1 MRTKYYIVLFAF
13 LTMAAFVYGQTRI
26 EGVVSSEGV
35 GLEMVRIHA
44 SWNGG
49 SAYTH
54 SDGNGAWSLIVNGK
68 DSIRL
73 TFQLLGYQDTS
84 TTIRIGGEG
93 VKKVSMR
100 MKERAIEMKGLDVV
114 GERSA
119 TGDYTHINLADIEN
133 IAGPNE
139 GVESVLKTLPDVAS
153 NNELSSQYSVRGGS
167 FDENLVYINNVEVF
181 RPQLVHSGQQEGMS
195 IINADMVDHLTFSP
209 GGFEAVYGDKMSS
222 VLDIKYKRPTEF
234 HAKLSGSL
242 LGGAAWAQG
251 TVKNF
256 WYNLGFR
263 YHSNR
268 YLFGSLDTKGHYTTA
283 YTDVQALMGYKV
295 NDKIDLSL
303 LAIWTR
309 NRYGLIPESQTTTFG
324 NFMHSMELD
333 IYFDGQETDKYS
345 TLLGSF
351 TVDYHPNENFNL
363 KWITSVQRNDE
374 AELYDIQDQYWLY
387 ELALGSQAG
396 QVDKFDRG
404 VGTFLEHARNYLR
417 TGIYST
423 EVRGT
428 HYAKLGNWRWGM
440 KAQFES
446 TDDRINEWKWVD
458 SAGYSMPTTY
468 ETPGDSLN
476 QPYNPI
482 LQFYSKAHNNVY
494 TVRTSAFLQRDF
506 NWITDKGTDLQLVIG
521 GRFQHYTMWST
532 SQPSNSS
539 QPPTQSRSHAFTRF
553 SQAFVSPRVSFAF
566 KPNIKT
572 DLRFRTT
579 AGVYQQA
586 PFYREMRRTDGSLNP
601 RVHPQRSYQI
611 VESID
616 WNFKL
621 FKKPFR
627 LTTDVY
633 AKYIDNLIPYSIDNL
648 RIRYTADNNAEGY
661 AVGMSMR
668 LNGEFVEGLESWA
681 SISLMQTR
689 ENIKGDGYG
698 WQPRPT
704 DQIFSFKTFLQD
716 YIPKIPWWRMSLSL
730 IVGTGL
736 PVTFPY
742 QTDRS
747 ADFRLP
753 TYFRVDWGNS
763 VQLSRFKKLANTKFF
778 RVVDDVMIGVDVF
791 NLFNYHNVVSY
802 LWVAD
807 YENIYYPVP
816 NYLTA
821 RQFNVKVTVTF

>member
-1 MRTKYYIVLFAF
+1 MLTKRYIIFLFLLLLAS
-13 LTMAAFVYGQTRI
+13 LGWGQARLEGRVTSAGSDLEFVT
-26 EGVVSSEGV
+26 VVA
-35 GLEMVRIHA
+35 R
-44 SWNGG
+44 WQNG
-49 SAYTH
+49 SASTRT
-54 SDGNGAWSLIVNGK
+54 DRKGLWSLSVSEK

-73 TFQLLGYQDTS
+73 SFHMMGYQDS
-84 TTIRIGGEG
+84 SLILVPIG
-93 VKKVSMR
+93 KKGRSVNVTLREQSSQ
-100 MKERAIEMKGLDVV
+100 LNQVDVV
-114 GERSA
+114 GERSS
-119 TGDYTHINLADIEN
+119 TGNYTHINLADIEN

-167 FDENLVYINNVEVF
+167 FDENLVYINDVEVF

-209 GGFEAVYGDKMSS
+209 GGFESVYGDKMSS
-222 VLDIKYKRPTEF
+222 VLDIKYKRPSEF

-242 LGGAAWAQG
+242 LGGSAWAQG
-251 TVKNF
+251 TIKNF
-256 WYNLGFR
+256 WYNVGFR

-268 YLFGSLDTKGHYTTA
+268 YLFSLLDTKGHYSTA
-283 YTDVQALMGYKV
+283 YTDIQALMGYRV
-295 NDKIDLSL
+295 NDKVDLSL

-351 TVDYHPNENFNL
+351 SVDYHPNDNFNL
-363 KWITSVQRNDE
+363 KWITSVQSNDE

-387 ELALGSQAG
+387 ELALGSQMG

-428 HYAKLGNWRWGM
+428 HYAKLGNWRWGA
-440 KAQFES
+440 KVQFES

-458 SAGYSMPTTY
+458 SAGFSIPTTY

-494 TVRTSAFLQRDF
+494 TLRTTAFLQRDF
-506 NWITDKGTDLQLVIG
+506 NWITDRGTDLQLVVG
-521 GRFQHYTMWST
+521 TRFQYYHMWIESDALN
-532 SQPSNSS
+532 NSS
-539 QPPTQSRSHAFTRF
+539 NEAIKHSNN
-553 SQAFVSPRVSFAF
+553 QAFVSPRVSFAF

-601 RVHPQRSYQI
+601 NVHAQRSYQI

-633 AKYIDNLIPYSIDNL
+633 AKYVDNLIPYSIDNL
-648 RIRYTADNNAEGY
+648 RIRYTGDNNAEGY

-747 ADFRLP
+747 SDFRLP

-821 RQFNVKVTVTF
+821 RQFNVKVTITF

>member
-1 MRTKYYIVLFAF
+1 MSARRLVTF
-13 LTMAAFVYGQTRI
+13 LLLSIPLCMAWGQST
-26 EGVVSSEGV
+26 VSGRVTSKSA
-35 GLEMVRIHA
+35 GLEYVTV
-44 SWNGG
+44 
-49 SAYTH
+49 SAKSRQGTAAIRTDRRGDYTLTLP
-54 SDGNGAWSLIVNGK
+54 AA
-68 DSIRL
+68 DSVEIR
-73 TFQLLGYQDTS
+73 FSLLGYRDTMAVLKVADGVHL
-84 TTIRIGGEG
+84 RLDMEMGET
-93 VKKVSMR
+93 SQR
-100 MKERAIEMKGLDVV
+100 LDEVEVV
-114 GERSA
+114 GQRSSS
-119 TGDYTHINLADIEN
+119 GSYTHIKLSDIEN

-167 FDENLVYINNVEVF
+167 FDENLVYINGVEVF

-195 IINADMVDHLTFSP
+195 IINPDMVDHLMFSP

-222 VLDIKYKRPTEF
+222 VLDIRYHRPTRF
-234 HAKLSGSL
+234 RAKLSGSL
-242 LGGAAWAQG
+242 LGGSAWTEG
-251 TVKNF
+251 TVKDF
-256 WYNLGFR
+256 WFNMGFR

-268 YLFGSLDTKGHYTTA
+268 YILGSLDTKGSYKTA
-283 YTDVQALMGYKV
+283 YTDIQALMGYKI
-295 NDKIDLSL
+295 NDKLDLTF
-303 LAIWTR
+303 IGMWTR

-324 NFMHSMELD
+324 SFMQSLELD

-345 TLLGSF
+345 TLLGSLAL
-351 TVDYHPNENFNL
+351 DWHPNENFSL
-363 KWITSVQRNDE
+363 KWLASVQSNDE

-387 ELALGSQAG
+387 ELAVGSQAG

-428 HYAKLGNWRWGM
+428 HYARLGNWRWGF
-440 KAQFES
+440 KAQLETTADHIS
-446 TDDRINEWKWVD
+446 EWKWVD

-476 QPYNPI
+476 QPCNPI
-482 LQFYSKAHNNVY
+482 LQFYSKANNLVY
-494 TVRTSAFLQRDF
+494 TFRTSAYLQRDF
-506 NWITDKGTDLQLVIG
+506 NWITDRGTDLQLVAG
-521 GRFQHYTMWST
+521 LRFQYYTMWLSSDAIKQT
-532 SQPSNSS
+532 SNLVMRARQPM
-539 QPPTQSRSHAFTRF
+539 
-553 SQAFVSPRVSFAF
+553 VSPRVSFSF
-566 KPNIKT
+566 KPRMRA
-572 DLRFRTT
+572 DLLFRTT

-586 PFYREMRRTDGSLNP
+586 PFYRELRRNDGSLNP
-601 RVHPQRSYQI
+601 DVRAQRSYQ
-611 VESID
+611 VMQSFD

-633 AKYIDNLIPYSIDNL
+633 AKYVDNLIPYTIDNL
-648 RIRYTADNNAEGY
+648 RIRYNAENCAEAY

-681 SISLMQTR
+681 SFSVMQTR

-698 WQPRPT
+698 WQARPT
-704 DQIFSFKTFLQD
+704 DQLFSFKTFLQD

-730 IVGTGL
+730 IVGTGT

-742 QTDRS
+742 QTDRNS
-747 ADFRLP
+747 DFRLP

-821 RQFNVKVTVTF
+821 RQFNVKLTITF

>member
-1 MRTKYYIVLFAF
+1 MLTKRYIIF
-13 LTMAAFVYGQTRI
+13 LLLLLLATLGWGQARLEGRVTSAGSDLEFVT
-26 EGVVSSEGV
+26 VVA
-35 GLEMVRIHA
+35 R
-44 SWNGG
+44 WQNG
-49 SAYTH
+49 SASTRT
-54 SDGNGAWSLIVNGK
+54 DRRGLWSLSVSEK

-73 TFQLLGYQDTS
+73 TFQLMGYQDSSLTLAP
-84 TTIRIGGEG
+84 IG
-93 VKKVSMR
+93 KKGRSVNVSLR
-100 MKERAIEMKGLDVV
+100 EQSSQLNQVDVV
-114 GERSA
+114 GERSS
-119 TGDYTHINLADIEN
+119 TGNYTHINLADIEN

-167 FDENLVYINNVEVF
+167 FDENLVYINDVEVF

-209 GGFEAVYGDKMSS
+209 GGFESVYGDKMSS
-222 VLDIKYKRPTEF
+222 VLDIKYKRPSEF

-251 TVKNF
+251 TIKNF
-256 WYNLGFR
+256 WYNVGFR

-268 YLFGSLDTKGHYTTA
+268 YLFSSLDTKGHYSTA
-283 YTDVQALMGYKV
+283 YTDIQALMGYRV
-295 NDKIDLSL
+295 NDKVDLSL

-351 TVDYHPNENFNL
+351 SVDYHPNDNFNL
-363 KWITSVQRNDE
+363 KWITSVQSNDE

-387 ELALGSQAG
+387 ELALGSQMG

-428 HYAKLGNWRWGM
+428 HYAKLGNWRWGA
-440 KAQFES
+440 KVQFES

-458 SAGYSMPTTY
+458 SAGFSIPTTY

-494 TVRTSAFLQRDF
+494 TLRTTAFLQRDF
-506 NWITDKGTDLQLVIG
+506 NWITDWGTDLQLVVG
-521 GRFQHYTMWST
+521 TRFQYYHMWIESDALN
-532 SQPSNSS
+532 NSS
-539 QPPTQSRSHAFTRF
+539 NQAIKHSNN
-553 SQAFVSPRVSFAF
+553 QAFVSPRVSFAF

-601 RVHPQRSYQI
+601 NVHAQRSYQI

-633 AKYIDNLIPYSIDNL
+633 AKYVDNLIPYSIDNL
-648 RIRYTADNNAEGY
+648 RIRYTGDNNAEGY

-747 ADFRLP
+747 SDFRLP

-821 RQFNVKVTVTF
+821 RQFNVKVTITF

>member
-1 MRTKYYIVLFAF
+1 MLTKRYIIF
-13 LTMAAFVYGQTRI
+13 LLLLLLATLGWGQARLEGRVTSAGSDLEFVT
-26 EGVVSSEGV
+26 VVA
-35 GLEMVRIHA
+35 R
-44 SWNGG
+44 WQNG
-49 SAYTH
+49 SASTRT
-54 SDGNGAWSLIVNGK
+54 DRRGLWSLSVSEK

-73 TFQLLGYQDTS
+73 TFQLMGYQDSSLTLAP
-84 TTIRIGGEG
+84 IG
-93 VKKVSMR
+93 KKGRSVNVSLR
-100 MKERAIEMKGLDVV
+100 EQSSQLNQVDVV
-114 GERSA
+114 GERSS
-119 TGDYTHINLADIEN
+119 TGNYTHINLADIEN

-167 FDENLVYINNVEVF
+167 FDENLVYINDVEVF

-209 GGFEAVYGDKMSS
+209 GGFESVYGDKMSS
-222 VLDIKYKRPTEF
+222 VLDIKYKRPSEF

-251 TVKNF
+251 TIKNF
-256 WYNLGFR
+256 WYNVGFR

-268 YLFGSLDTKGHYTTA
+268 YLFSSLDTKGHYSTA
-283 YTDVQALMGYKV
+283 YTDIQALMGYRV
-295 NDKIDLSL
+295 NDKVDLSL

-351 TVDYHPNENFNL
+351 SVDYHPNDNFNL
-363 KWITSVQRNDE
+363 KWITSVQSNDE

-387 ELALGSQAG
+387 ELALGSQMG

-428 HYAKLGNWRWGM
+428 HYAKLGNWRWGA
-440 KAQFES
+440 KVQFES

-458 SAGYSMPTTY
+458 SAGFSIPTTY

-494 TVRTSAFLQRDF
+494 TLRTTAFLQRDF
-506 NWITDKGTDLQLVIG
+506 NWITDRGTDLQLVVG
-521 GRFQHYTMWST
+521 TRFQYYHMWIESDALN
-532 SQPSNSS
+532 NSS
-539 QPPTQSRSHAFTRF
+539 NQAIKHSNN
-553 SQAFVSPRVSFAF
+553 QAFVSPRVSFAF

-601 RVHPQRSYQI
+601 NVHAQRSYQI

-633 AKYIDNLIPYSIDNL
+633 AKYVDNLIPYSIDNL
-648 RIRYTADNNAEGY
+648 RIRYTGDNNAEGY

-747 ADFRLP
+747 SDFRLP

-821 RQFNVKVTVTF
+821 RQFNVKVTITF

>member
-1 MRTKYYIVLFAF
+1 MLTKRYIIFLFLQLLAS
-13 LTMAAFVYGQTRI
+13 LGWGQARLEGRVTSAGSDLEFVT
-26 EGVVSSEGV
+26 VVA
-35 GLEMVRIHA
+35 R
-44 SWNGG
+44 WQNG
-49 SAYTH
+49 SASTRT
-54 SDGNGAWSLIVNGK
+54 DRKGLWSLSVSEK

-73 TFQLLGYQDTS
+73 TFQLMGYQDSSLTL
-84 TTIRIGGEG
+84 TPIG
-93 VKKVSMR
+93 KKGRSVNVTLREQSSQ
-100 MKERAIEMKGLDVV
+100 LNQVDVV
-114 GERSA
+114 GERSS
-119 TGDYTHINLADIEN
+119 TGNYTHINLADIEN

-167 FDENLVYINNVEVF
+167 FDENLVYINDVEVF

-209 GGFEAVYGDKMSS
+209 GGFESVYGDKMSS
-222 VLDIKYKRPTEF
+222 VLDIKYKRPSEF
-234 HAKLSGSL
+234 HAKISGSL
-242 LGGAAWAQG
+242 LGGSAWAQG
-251 TVKNF
+251 TIKNF
-256 WYNLGFR
+256 WYNVGFR

-268 YLFGSLDTKGHYTTA
+268 YLFSSLDTKGHYSTA
-283 YTDVQALMGYKV
+283 YTDIQALMGYRV
-295 NDKIDLSL
+295 NDKVDLSL

-351 TVDYHPNENFNL
+351 SVDYHPNDNFNL
-363 KWITSVQRNDE
+363 KWITSVQSNDE

-387 ELALGSQAG
+387 ELALGSQMG

-428 HYAKLGNWRWGM
+428 HYAKLGNWRWGA
-440 KAQFES
+440 KVQFES

-458 SAGYSMPTTY
+458 SAGFSMPTTY

-494 TVRTSAFLQRDF
+494 TLRTTAFLQRDF
-506 NWITDKGTDLQLVIG
+506 NWITDRGTDLQLVVG
-521 GRFQHYTMWST
+521 TRFQYYHMWIESDALN
-532 SQPSNSS
+532 NSS
-539 QPPTQSRSHAFTRF
+539 NEAIKHSNN
-553 SQAFVSPRVSFAF
+553 QAFVSPRVSFAF

-601 RVHPQRSYQI
+601 NVHAQRSYQI

-633 AKYIDNLIPYSIDNL
+633 AKYVDNLIPYSIDNL
-648 RIRYTADNNAEGY
+648 RIRYTGDNNAEGY

-747 ADFRLP
+747 SDFRLP

-821 RQFNVKVTVTF
+821 RQFNVKVTITF

>member
-1 MRTKYYIVLFAF
+1 MLTKRYIIFLFLLLLAS
-13 LTMAAFVYGQTRI
+13 LGWGQARLEGRVTSAGYDLEFVT
-26 EGVVSSEGV
+26 VVA
-35 GLEMVRIHA
+35 R
-44 SWNGG
+44 WQNG
-49 SAYTH
+49 SASTRT
-54 SDGNGAWSLIVNGK
+54 DRKGLWSLSVSEK

-73 TFQLLGYQDTS
+73 SFHMMGYQDSSLTLAP
-84 TTIRIGGEG
+84 IG
-93 VKKVSMR
+93 KKGRSVNVTLREQSSQ
-100 MKERAIEMKGLDVV
+100 LNQVDVV
-114 GERSA
+114 GERSS
-119 TGDYTHINLADIEN
+119 TGNYTHINLADIEN

-167 FDENLVYINNVEVF
+167 FDENLVYINDVEVF

-209 GGFEAVYGDKMSS
+209 GGFESVYGDKMSS
-222 VLDIKYKRPTEF
+222 VLDIKYKRPSEF

-251 TVKNF
+251 TIKNF
-256 WYNLGFR
+256 WYNVGFR

-268 YLFGSLDTKGHYTTA
+268 YLFSSLDTKGHYSTA
-283 YTDVQALMGYKV
+283 YTDIQALMGYRM
-295 NDKIDLSL
+295 NDKVDLSL

-351 TVDYHPNENFNL
+351 SVDYHPNDNINL
-363 KWITSVQRNDE
+363 KWITSVQSNDE

-387 ELALGSQAG
+387 ELALGSQMG

-428 HYAKLGNWRWGM
+428 HYAKLGNWRWGA

-458 SAGYSMPTTY
+458 SAGFSMPTTY

-494 TVRTSAFLQRDF
+494 TLRTTAFLQRDF
-506 NWITDKGTDLQLVIG
+506 NWITERGTDLQLVVG
-521 GRFQHYTMWST
+521 TRFQYYHMWIESDALN
-532 SQPSNSS
+532 NSS
-539 QPPTQSRSHAFTRF
+539 NQAIKHSNN
-553 SQAFVSPRVSFAF
+553 QAFVSPRVSFAF

-601 RVHPQRSYQI
+601 NVRAQRSYQI

-633 AKYIDNLIPYSIDNL
+633 AKYVDNLIPYSIDNL
-648 RIRYTADNNAEGY
+648 RIRYTGDNNAEGY

-747 ADFRLP
+747 SDFRLP

-821 RQFNVKVTVTF
+821 RQFNVKVTITF

>member
-1 MRTKYYIVLFAF
+1 MLLRRLFFLSIFLLVLDCVHGQARVEGRV
-13 LTMAAFVYGQTRI
+13 TARGAA
-26 EGVVSSEGV
+26 
-35 GLEMVRIHA
+35 LELATVRA
-44 SWNGG
+44 RWQGG
-49 SAYTH
+49 SAAVRTDRKGFYSLTV
-54 SDGNGAWSLIVNGK
+54 SAKDTVFLSFSLIGYRDTTVA
-68 DSIRL
+68 
-73 TFQLLGYQDTS
+73 LLPVGSTHTVPDMNMREQATMLEEFSVTS
-84 TTIRIGGEG
+84 ESSSRGN
-93 VKKVSMR
+93 
-100 MKERAIEMKGLDVV
+100 
-114 GERSA
+114 
-119 TGDYTHINLADIEN
+119 YTHINLADIEN

-167 FDENLVYINNVEVF
+167 FDENLVYINDVEVF

-209 GGFEAVYGDKMSS
+209 GGFEALYGDKMSS
-222 VLDIKYKRPTEF
+222 VLDIKYKRPAEF
-234 HAKLSGSL
+234 HAKLSGSF
-242 LGGAAWAQG
+242 LGGSAWAQG
-251 TVKNF
+251 TIKNF

-283 YTDVQALMGYKV
+283 YTDLQALMGYKV
-295 NDKIDLSL
+295 NDKVDLSL
-303 LAIWTR
+303 LAVWTR

-324 NFMHSMELD
+324 NFMHSLELD

-351 TVDYHPNENFNL
+351 SVDYHPNDNFNL
-363 KWITSVQRNDE
+363 KWITSVQSNDE

-387 ELALGSQAG
+387 ELALGSQMG

-428 HYAKLGNWRWGM
+428 HYAKLGNWRWGV

-446 TDDRINEWKWVD
+446 TDDRVNEWKWVD
-458 SAGYSMPTTY
+458 SAGFSMPTSY

-494 TVRTSAFLQRDF
+494 TLRTTAFLQRDF
-506 NWITDKGTDLQLVIG
+506 SWITKRGTELQFVVG
-521 GRFQHYTMWST
+521 
-532 SQPSNSS
+532 
-539 QPPTQSRSHAFTRF
+539 TRF
-553 SQAFVSPRVSFAF
+553 HFYHMWISSDALNNTSNQILASPRVSFAF

-601 RVHPQRSYQI
+601 NVHAQRSYQI

-633 AKYIDNLIPYSIDNL
+633 AKYVDNLIPYSIDNL
-648 RIRYTADNNAEGY
+648 RVRYTADNNAEGY

-821 RQFNVKVTVTF
+821 RQFNVKVTITF

>member
-1 MRTKYYIVLFAF
+1 MLTKRYIIFLFLLLLASPGW
-13 LTMAAFVYGQTRI
+13 GQARL
-26 EGVVSSEGV
+26 EGRVTSAGSDLELVTVVA
-35 GLEMVRIHA
+35 R
-44 SWNGG
+44 WQNG
-49 SAYTH
+49 SASTRT
-54 SDGNGAWSLIVNGK
+54 DRKGLWSLSVSEK

-73 TFQLLGYQDTS
+73 TFQLMGYQDSSLTLAP
-84 TTIRIGGEG
+84 IG
-93 VKKVSMR
+93 KKGRSVNVSLR
-100 MKERAIEMKGLDVV
+100 EQSSQLNQVDVV
-114 GERSA
+114 GERSS
-119 TGDYTHINLADIEN
+119 TGNYTHINLADIEN

-167 FDENLVYINNVEVF
+167 FDENLVYINDVEVF

-209 GGFEAVYGDKMSS
+209 GGFESVYGDKMSS
-222 VLDIKYKRPTEF
+222 VLDIKYKRPSEF

-242 LGGAAWAQG
+242 LGGAAWAHG
-251 TVKNF
+251 TIKNF
-256 WYNLGFR
+256 WYNVGFR

-268 YLFGSLDTKGHYTTA
+268 YLFSSLDTKGHYSTA
-283 YTDVQALMGYKV
+283 YTDIQALMGYRV
-295 NDKIDLSL
+295 NDKVDLSL

-351 TVDYHPNENFNL
+351 SVDYHPNDNFNL
-363 KWITSVQRNDE
+363 KWITSVQSNDE

-387 ELALGSQAG
+387 ELALGSQMG

-428 HYAKLGNWRWGM
+428 HYAKLGNWRWGA

-458 SAGYSMPTTY
+458 SAGFSMPTTY

-494 TVRTSAFLQRDF
+494 TLRTTAFLQRDF
-506 NWITDKGTDLQLVIG
+506 NWITDRGTDLQLVVG
-521 GRFQHYTMWST
+521 TRFQYYHMWIESDALN
-532 SQPSNSS
+532 NSS
-539 QPPTQSRSHAFTRF
+539 NQAIKHSNN
-553 SQAFVSPRVSFAF
+553 QAFVSPRVSFAF

-601 RVHPQRSYQI
+601 NVHAQRSYQI

-633 AKYIDNLIPYSIDNL
+633 AKYVDNLIPYSIDNL
-648 RIRYTADNNAEGY
+648 RIRYTGDNNAEGY

-747 ADFRLP
+747 SDFRLP

-821 RQFNVKVTVTF
+821 RQFNVKVTITF

>member
-1 MRTKYYIVLFAF
+1 MMLLRRLFF
-13 LTMAAFVYGQTRI
+13 LSIFLLMLDCVHGQARVEGRVTARGAA
-26 EGVVSSEGV
+26 
-35 GLEMVRIHA
+35 LESATVRA
-44 SWNGG
+44 RWQGG
-49 SAYTH
+49 SAAVRTDRKGFYSLTV
-54 SDGNGAWSLIVNGK
+54 GAKDTVFLSFSLIGYRDTTVA
-68 DSIRL
+68 
-73 TFQLLGYQDTS
+73 LLPVGSTYSVPDMNMREQATMLEEFSVTS
-84 TTIRIGGEG
+84 ESSSRGN
-93 VKKVSMR
+93 
-100 MKERAIEMKGLDVV
+100 
-114 GERSA
+114 
-119 TGDYTHINLADIEN
+119 YTHINLADIEN

-167 FDENLVYINNVEVF
+167 FDENLVYINDVEVF

-209 GGFEAVYGDKMSS
+209 GGFEALYGDKMSS
-222 VLDIKYKRPTEF
+222 VLDIKYKRPSEF
-234 HAKLSGSL
+234 HAKLSGSF
-242 LGGAAWAQG
+242 LGGSAWAQG
-251 TVKNF
+251 TIKNF

-283 YTDVQALMGYKV
+283 YTDLQALMGYKV
-295 NDKIDLSL
+295 NDKVDLSL
-303 LAIWTR
+303 LAVWTR

-324 NFMHSMELD
+324 NFMHSLELD

-351 TVDYHPNENFNL
+351 SVDYHPNDNFNL
-363 KWITSVQRNDE
+363 KWITSVQSNDE

-387 ELALGSQAG
+387 ELALGSQMG

-428 HYAKLGNWRWGM
+428 HYAKLGNWRWGV

-446 TDDRINEWKWVD
+446 TDDRVNEWKWVD
-458 SAGYSMPTTY
+458 SAGFSMPTSY

-494 TVRTSAFLQRDF
+494 TLRTTAFLQRNF
-506 NWITDKGTDLQLVIG
+506 SWITKRGTELQFVVG
-521 GRFQHYTMWST
+521 
-532 SQPSNSS
+532 
-539 QPPTQSRSHAFTRF
+539 TRF
-553 SQAFVSPRVSFAF
+553 HFYHMWISSDALNNTSNQILASPRVSFAF

-601 RVHPQRSYQI
+601 NVHAQRSYQI

-633 AKYIDNLIPYSIDNL
+633 AKYVDNLIPYSIDNL
-648 RIRYTADNNAEGY
+648 RVRYTADNNAEGY

-821 RQFNVKVTVTF
+821 RQFNVKVTITF

>member
-1 MRTKYYIVLFAF
+1 MSVKRLFFFALF
-13 LTMAAFVYGQTRI
+13 VVPLAAAMGQAHL
-26 EGVVSSEGV
+26 EGRVSAGSS
-35 GLEMVRIHA
+35 GLEFATVSAR
-44 SWNGG
+44 WQGG
-49 SAYTH
+49 SAAVRT
-54 SDGNGAWSLIVNGK
+54 DRKGTWA
-68 DSIRL
+68 L
-73 TFQLLGYQDTS
+73 TVSETDTVYVKFSLLGFRDTTVVLGPLGS
-84 TTIRIGGEG
+84 SR
-93 VKKVSMR
+93 KVVDMVLHEQSSQ
-100 MKERAIEMKGLDVV
+100 LNQVDVV
-114 GERSA
+114 GEHST
-119 TGDYTHINLADIEN
+119 TGNYTHINLADIEN

-139 GVESVLKTLPDVAS
+139 GVESVLKTLPDVSS

-167 FDENLVYINNVEVF
+167 FDENLVYINDVEVF

-209 GGFEAVYGDKMSS
+209 GGFEAIYGDKMSS

-234 HAKLSGSL
+234 HAKLSASL
-242 LGGAAWAQG
+242 LGGAASARG
-251 TVKNF
+251 TIKNF
-256 WYNLGFR
+256 WYNVGFR
-263 YHSNR
+263 YHTNR
-268 YLFGSLDTKGHYTTA
+268 YLFASLDTKGHYTTA
-283 YTDVQALMGYKV
+283 YTDLQALMGYRV
-295 NDKIDLSL
+295 NDKVDLTL

-324 NFMHSMELD
+324 NFMHSLELD

-351 TVDYHPNENFNL
+351 SVDYHPNENFSL
-363 KWITSVQRNDE
+363 KWITSVQSNDE

-387 ELALGSQAG
+387 ELALGSQMG

-428 HYAKLGNWRWGM
+428 HYAKLGNWRWGA
-440 KAQFES
+440 KVQLET
-446 TDDRINEWKWVD
+446 TDDRVNEWKWVD
-458 SAGYSMPTTY
+458 SAGYSMPTSY

-494 TVRTSAFLQRDF
+494 TVRTSAFIQRDF
-506 NWITDKGTDLQLVIG
+506 NWITDKGTDLQLVVG
-521 GRFQHYTMWST
+521 SRFQLYSMWTYSAENQGLKGLEG
-532 SQPSNSS
+532 SKGL
-539 QPPTQSRSHAFTRF
+539 RG
-553 SQAFVSPRVSFAF
+553 FVSPRVSFAF

-572 DLRFRTT
+572 DLRFRTSV
-579 AGVYQQA
+579 GVYQQA
-586 PFYREMRRTDGSLNP
+586 PFYREMRRYDGTLNP
-601 RVHPQRSYQI
+601 SLHPQRSYQI
-611 VESID
+611 VQSID

-621 FKKPFR
+621 LKKPFR

-633 AKYIDNLIPYSIDNL
+633 AKYIDNLVPYTIDNL
-648 RIRYTADNNAEGY
+648 RMRYAADNDAEGY

-681 SISLMQTR
+681 SISIMQTR

-704 DQIFSFKTFLQD
+704 DQLFSFKTFLQD

-736 PVTFPY
+736 PVSFPY

-763 VQLSRFKKLANTKFF
+763 IQLSRFKKLANTKFF
-778 RVVDDVMIGVDVF
+778 HVVDDVMIGVDVF

-807 YENIYYPVP
+807 YENTYYPVP

-821 RQFNVKVTVTF
+821 RQFNVKVTITF

>member
-1 MRTKYYIVLFAF
+1 MLTKRYIIFLFLLLLAS
-13 LTMAAFVYGQTRI
+13 LGWGQARLEGRVTSAGSDLEFVT
-26 EGVVSSEGV
+26 VVA
-35 GLEMVRIHA
+35 R
-44 SWNGG
+44 WQNG
-49 SAYTH
+49 SASTRT
-54 SDGNGAWSLIVNGK
+54 DRRGLWSLSVSEK

-73 TFQLLGYQDTS
+73 TFQLMGYQDSSLTLAP
-84 TTIRIGGEG
+84 IG
-93 VKKVSMR
+93 KKGRSVNVTLREQSSQ
-100 MKERAIEMKGLDVV
+100 LNQVDVV
-114 GERSA
+114 GERSS
-119 TGDYTHINLADIEN
+119 TGNYTHINLADIEN

-167 FDENLVYINNVEVF
+167 FDENLVYINDVEVF

-209 GGFEAVYGDKMSS
+209 GGFESVYGDKMSS
-222 VLDIKYKRPTEF
+222 VLDIKYKRPSEF

-251 TVKNF
+251 TIKNF
-256 WYNLGFR
+256 WYNVGFR

-268 YLFGSLDTKGHYTTA
+268 YLFSSLDTKGHYSTA
-283 YTDVQALMGYKV
+283 YTDIQALMGYRV
-295 NDKIDLSL
+295 NDKVDLSL

-351 TVDYHPNENFNL
+351 SVDYHPNDNFNL
-363 KWITSVQRNDE
+363 KWITSVQSNDE

-387 ELALGSQAG
+387 ELALGSQMG

-428 HYAKLGNWRWGM
+428 HYAKLGNWRWGA
-440 KAQFES
+440 KAQFEL

-458 SAGYSMPTTY
+458 SAGFSMPTTY

-494 TVRTSAFLQRDF
+494 TLRTTAFLQRDF
-506 NWITDKGTDLQLVIG
+506 NWITDRGTDLQLVVG
-521 GRFQHYTMWST
+521 TRFQYYHMWIESDALN
-532 SQPSNSS
+532 NSS
-539 QPPTQSRSHAFTRF
+539 NQAIKHSNN
-553 SQAFVSPRVSFAF
+553 QAFVSPRVSFAF

-586 PFYREMRRTDGSLNP
+586 PFYREMRRTDGTLNP
-601 RVHPQRSYQI
+601 NVHAQRSYQI

-633 AKYIDNLIPYSIDNL
+633 AKYVDNLIPYSIDNL
-648 RIRYTADNNAEGY
+648 RIRYTGDNNAEGY

-747 ADFRLP
+747 SDFRLP

-821 RQFNVKVTVTF
+821 RQFNVKVTITF

>member
-1 MRTKYYIVLFAF
+1 MLTKRYIIFLFLLLLAS
-13 LTMAAFVYGQTRI
+13 LGWGQARLEGRVTSAGSDLEFVT
-26 EGVVSSEGV
+26 VVA
-35 GLEMVRIHA
+35 R
-44 SWNGG
+44 WQNG
-49 SAYTH
+49 SASTRT
-54 SDGNGAWSLIVNGK
+54 DRRGLWSLSVSEK

-73 TFQLLGYQDTS
+73 TFQLMGYQDSSLTLAP
-84 TTIRIGGEG
+84 IG
-93 VKKVSMR
+93 KKGRSVNVTLREQSSQ
-100 MKERAIEMKGLDVV
+100 LNQVDVV
-114 GERSA
+114 GERSS
-119 TGDYTHINLADIEN
+119 TGNYTHINLADIEN

-167 FDENLVYINNVEVF
+167 FDENLVYINDVEVF

-209 GGFEAVYGDKMSS
+209 GGFESVYGDKMSS
-222 VLDIKYKRPTEF
+222 VLDIKYKRPSEF

-251 TVKNF
+251 TIKNF
-256 WYNLGFR
+256 WYNVGFR

-268 YLFGSLDTKGHYTTA
+268 YLFSSLDTKGHYSTA
-283 YTDVQALMGYKV
+283 YTDIQALMGYRV
-295 NDKIDLSL
+295 NDKVDLSL

-351 TVDYHPNENFNL
+351 SVDYHPNDNFNL
-363 KWITSVQRNDE
+363 KWITSVQSNDE

-387 ELALGSQAG
+387 ELALGSQMG

-428 HYAKLGNWRWGM
+428 HYAKLGNWRWGA

-458 SAGYSMPTTY
+458 SAGFSMPTTY

-494 TVRTSAFLQRDF
+494 TLRTTAFLQRDF
-506 NWITDKGTDLQLVIG
+506 NWITDRGTDLQLVVG
-521 GRFQHYTMWST
+521 TRFQYYHMWIESDALN
-532 SQPSNSS
+532 NSS
-539 QPPTQSRSHAFTRF
+539 NQAIKHSNN
-553 SQAFVSPRVSFAF
+553 QAFVSPRVSFAF

-586 PFYREMRRTDGSLNP
+586 PFYREMRRTDGTLNP
-601 RVHPQRSYQI
+601 NVHAQRSYQI

-633 AKYIDNLIPYSIDNL
+633 AKYVDNLIPYSIDNL
-648 RIRYTADNNAEGY
+648 RIRYTGDNNAEGY

-747 ADFRLP
+747 SDFRLP

-821 RQFNVKVTVTF
+821 RQFNVKVTITF

>member
-1 MRTKYYIVLFAF
+1 MLTKRYIIFLFLLLLAS
-13 LTMAAFVYGQTRI
+13 LGWGQARLEGRVTSAGSDLEFVT
-26 EGVVSSEGV
+26 VVA
-35 GLEMVRIHA
+35 R
-44 SWNGG
+44 WQNG
-49 SAYTH
+49 SASTRT
-54 SDGNGAWSLIVNGK
+54 DRRGLWSLSVSEK

-73 TFQLLGYQDTS
+73 TFQLMGYQDSSLTLAP
-84 TTIRIGGEG
+84 IG
-93 VKKVSMR
+93 KKGRSVNVSLR
-100 MKERAIEMKGLDVV
+100 EQSSQLNQVDVV
-114 GERSA
+114 GERSS
-119 TGDYTHINLADIEN
+119 TGNYTHINLADIEN

-167 FDENLVYINNVEVF
+167 FDENLVYINDVEVF

-209 GGFEAVYGDKMSS
+209 GGFESVYGDKMSS
-222 VLDIKYKRPTEF
+222 VLDIKYKRPSEF

-251 TVKNF
+251 TIKNF
-256 WYNLGFR
+256 WYNVGFR

-268 YLFGSLDTKGHYTTA
+268 YLFSSLDTKGHYSTA
-283 YTDVQALMGYKV
+283 YTDIQALMGYRV
-295 NDKIDLSL
+295 NDKVDLSL

-351 TVDYHPNENFNL
+351 SVDYHPNDNFNL
-363 KWITSVQRNDE
+363 KWITSVQSNDE

-387 ELALGSQAG
+387 ELALGSQMG

-428 HYAKLGNWRWGM
+428 HYAKLGNWRWGA

-458 SAGYSMPTTY
+458 SAGFSIPTTY

-494 TVRTSAFLQRDF
+494 TLRTTAFLQRDF
-506 NWITDKGTDLQLVIG
+506 NWITDRGTDLQLVVG
-521 GRFQHYTMWST
+521 TRFQYYHMWIESDALN
-532 SQPSNSS
+532 NSS
-539 QPPTQSRSHAFTRF
+539 NQAIKHSNN
-553 SQAFVSPRVSFAF
+553 QAFVSPRVSFAF

-601 RVHPQRSYQI
+601 NVHAQRSYQI

-633 AKYIDNLIPYSIDNL
+633 AKYVDNLIPYSIDNL
-648 RIRYTADNNAEGY
+648 RIRYTGDNNAEGY

-747 ADFRLP
+747 SDFRLP

-821 RQFNVKVTVTF
+821 RQFNVKVTITF